1 MYGDICGTEN
11 RMGKNKIRAKG
22 TKMGNTKKHWSIR
35 AKIMAGMI
43 ICVLIVMNLI
53 GWSFIIQARN
63 TMLEQC
69 KKTAKSSAKIA
80 AKRIDGDLLEQIK
93 KGDEGTDHYKEML
106 EQLQVFL
113 AGDDI
118 KYIYTMRM
126 DDNKLEVVVDA
137 DTKDGAAIGEEYEI
151 YDEIADAFKG
161 NVTVDREM
169 TSDEWGD
176 FYSAF
181 APVYNSSKQIVGIVG
196 VDCSASAIRTQQNT
210 FIRQF
215 ILIGFAG
222 LIVAIVL
229 SLIISRVLSRS
240 VSTIA
245 GKMSE
250 LAMKEGDLT
259 QKIHVKSKDEVGD
272 IAKSLNVFL
281 ENLREIVQNIGTSE
295 HKLLENAEHVNDIVV
310 SSANEVSQVN
320 VVMNEMGDNVLEMSD
335 LVHKIA
341 QNAKNN
347 HDKIS
352 SVMSE
357 TKSKTEYINHV
368 GEKAQKLEKDAISAK
383 EHIESALDRIGQTLE
398 EKIAGSKDVER
409 ISELTDQILEIADQ
423 TNLLALNAS
432 IESARAGESGR
443 GFAVVAGQIGKLAE
457 QSSETAEEIQTLN
470 AYIINVV
477 DQLAEASFE
486 LLNMVKGNV
495 MSNYD
500 VLVHTGK
507 EYANDANGFRE
518 LMTVFEEHI
527 NEIQQS
533 MNRINEYVDQIM
545 NGFDKQKEEV
555 LNNSEHISQ
564 MDEEF
569 KEIVNAVQDNKE
581 IVDELEKIIK
591 QFKI

>member
-1 MYGDICGTEN
+1 
-11 RMGKNKIRAKG
+11 MGKNKIRSKE
-22 TKMGNTKKHWSIR
+22 TKLGNTKKHWSIQT
-35 AKIMAGMI
+35 KIMAGMI

-126 DDNKLEVVVDA
+126 DDNKLEFVVDA

-196 VDCSASAIRTQQNT
+196 VDCSASAIRMQQNT

-495 MSNYD
+495 MSDYD

>member
-1 MYGDICGTEN
+1 
-11 RMGKNKIRAKG
+11 MGKNKIRDKE
-22 TKMGNTKKHWSIR
+22 TKMGSTKKHWSIR
-35 AKIMAGMI
+35 TKIMAGMI

-126 DDNKLEVVVDA
+126 DDNKLEFVVDA

-181 APVYNSSKQIVGIVG
+181 APVYNSSKQIVGMVG

-495 MSNYD
+495 MSDYD

-581 IVDELEKIIK
+581 IVDELEKIIR

>member
-1 MYGDICGTEN
+1 
-11 RMGKNKIRAKG
+11 MGKNKIRDKE
-22 TKMGNTKKHWSIR
+22 TKMGSTKKHWSIR
-35 AKIMAGMI
+35 TKIMAGMI

-126 DDNKLEVVVDA
+126 DDNKLEFVVDA

-495 MSNYD
+495 MSDYD

>member
-1 MYGDICGTEN
+1 
-11 RMGKNKIRAKG
+11 
-22 TKMGNTKKHWSIR
+22 
-35 AKIMAGMI
+35 MI

-126 DDNKLEVVVDA
+126 DDNKLEFVVDA

-151 YDEIADAFKG
+151 YDKIADAFKG

-495 MSNYD
+495 MSDYD

>member
-1 MYGDICGTEN
+1 
-11 RMGKNKIRAKG
+11 MGKNKIRAKEI
-22 TKMGNTKKHWSIR
+22 KMGNTKKHWSIR
-35 AKIMAGMI
+35 TKIMAGMI

-53 GWSFIIQARN
+53 GWSFIIQAKN

-126 DDNKLEVVVDA
+126 DDNKLEFVVDA

-310 SSANEVSQVN
+310 SSANEVSQAN

-495 MSNYD
+495 MSDYD

>member
-1 MYGDICGTEN
+1 
-11 RMGKNKIRAKG
+11 
-22 TKMGNTKKHWSIR
+22 MGNTKKHWNIR
-35 AKIMAGMI
+35 TKIMAGMI

-126 DDNKLEVVVDA
+126 DDNKLEFVVDA

-281 ENLREIVQNIGTSE
+281 ENLREIVQNIGTNE

-495 MSNYD
+495 MSDYD

>member
-1 MYGDICGTEN
+1 
-11 RMGKNKIRAKG
+11 MGKNKIRAKE
-22 TKMGNTKKHWSIR
+22 TKMGNTKKQWSIQT
-35 AKIMAGMI
+35 KIMAGTI

-106 EQLQVFL
+106 EQLQAFL

-126 DDNKLEVVVDA
+126 DDNKLEFVVDA

-310 SSANEVSQVN
+310 SSANEVSQAN

-495 MSNYD
+495 MSDYD

>member
-1 MYGDICGTEN
+1 
-11 RMGKNKIRAKG
+11 MGKNKIRAKG
-22 TKMGNTKKHWSIR
+22 TKMGNTKKHWNIR
-35 AKIMAGMI
+35 TKIMAGMI

-106 EQLQVFL
+106 GQLQVFL

-126 DDNKLEVVVDA
+126 DDNKLEFVVDA

-240 VSTIA
+240 VSTIS

-281 ENLREIVQNIGTSE
+281 ENLREIVQNIGTNE

-495 MSNYD
+495 MSDYD

>member
-1 MYGDICGTEN
+1 
-11 RMGKNKIRAKG
+11 
-22 TKMGNTKKHWSIR
+22 
-35 AKIMAGMI
+35 MI

-126 DDNKLEVVVDA
+126 DDNKLEFVVDA

-196 VDCSASAIRTQQNT
+196 VDCSASAIRMQQNT

-495 MSNYD
+495 MSDYD

>member
-1 MYGDICGTEN
+1 
-11 RMGKNKIRAKG
+11 
-22 TKMGNTKKHWSIR
+22 
-35 AKIMAGMI
+35 
-43 ICVLIVMNLI
+43 MNLI

-126 DDNKLEVVVDA
+126 DDNKLEFVVDA

-259 QKIHVKSKDEVGD
+259 QKIHVKSKYEVGD

-495 MSNYD
+495 MSDYD

>member
-1 MYGDICGTEN
+1 
-11 RMGKNKIRAKG
+11 MGKNKIRAKG
-22 TKMGNTKKHWSIR
+22 TKMGNTKKHWNIR
-35 AKIMAGMI
+35 TKIMAGMI

-126 DDNKLEVVVDA
+126 DDNKLEFVVDA

-281 ENLREIVQNIGTSE
+281 ENLREIVQNIGTNE

-383 EHIESALDRIGQTLE
+383 ERIESALDRIGQTLE

-495 MSNYD
+495 MSDYD

>member
-1 MYGDICGTEN
+1 
-11 RMGKNKIRAKG
+11 
-22 TKMGNTKKHWSIR
+22 
-35 AKIMAGMI
+35 MI

-126 DDNKLEVVVDA
+126 DDNKLEFVVDA

-281 ENLREIVQNIGTSE
+281 ENLREIVQNIGTNE

-457 QSSETAEEIQTLN
+457 QSSETGEEIQTLN

-495 MSNYD
+495 MSDYD

>member
-1 MYGDICGTEN
+1 
-11 RMGKNKIRAKG
+11 MGKNKIRDKE
-22 TKMGNTKKHWSIR
+22 TKMGSTKKHWSIR
-35 AKIMAGMI
+35 TKIMAGMI

-126 DDNKLEVVVDA
+126 DDNKLEFVVDA

-320 VVMNEMGDNVLEMSD
+320 VVMNEMGDNVLEMSN

-495 MSNYD
+495 MSDYD

>member
-1 MYGDICGTEN
+1 
-11 RMGKNKIRAKG
+11 MGKNKIRAKG
-22 TKMGNTKKHWSIR
+22 TKMGNTKKHWNIR
-35 AKIMAGMI
+35 TKIMAGMI

-113 AGDDI
+113 AGEDI

-126 DDNKLEVVVDA
+126 DDNKLEFVVDA

-169 TSDEWGD
+169 TTDEWGD

-281 ENLREIVQNIGTSE
+281 ENLREIVQNIGTNE

-495 MSNYD
+495 MSDYD

>member
-1 MYGDICGTEN
+1 
-11 RMGKNKIRAKG
+11 
-22 TKMGNTKKHWSIR
+22 
-35 AKIMAGMI
+35 MAGMI

-126 DDNKLEVVVDA
+126 ADNKLEFVVDA

-495 MSNYD
+495 MSDYD

>member
-1 MYGDICGTEN
+1 
-11 RMGKNKIRAKG
+11 MGKNKIRAKG
-22 TKMGNTKKHWSIR
+22 TKMGNTKKHWNIR
-35 AKIMAGMI
+35 TKIMAGMI

-106 EQLQVFL
+106 GQLQVFL
-113 AGDDI
+113 AGEDI

-126 DDNKLEVVVDA
+126 DDNKLEFVVDA

-281 ENLREIVQNIGTSE
+281 ENLREIVQNIGTNE

-347 HDKIS
+347 HDKIF

-495 MSNYD
+495 MSDYD

>member
-1 MYGDICGTEN
+1 
-11 RMGKNKIRAKG
+11 MGKNKIRAKE

-35 AKIMAGMI
+35 TKIMAGMI

-126 DDNKLEVVVDA
+126 DDNKLEFVVDA

-310 SSANEVSQVN
+310 FSANEVSQVN

-423 TNLLALNAS
+423 TNLLELNAS

-495 MSNYD
+495 MSDYD

>member
-1 MYGDICGTEN
+1 
-11 RMGKNKIRAKG
+11 
-22 TKMGNTKKHWSIR
+22 MGNTKKHWSIR
-35 AKIMAGMI
+35 TKIMAGMI

-126 DDNKLEVVVDA
+126 DDNKLEFVVDA

-352 SVMSE
+352 FVMSE

-495 MSNYD
+495 MSDYD

>member
-1 MYGDICGTEN
+1 
-11 RMGKNKIRAKG
+11 MGKNKIRDKE
-22 TKMGNTKKHWSIR
+22 TKMGNTKKHWNIR
-35 AKIMAGMI
+35 TKIMAGMI

-126 DDNKLEVVVDA
+126 DDNKLEFVVDA

-281 ENLREIVQNIGTSE
+281 ENLREIVQNIGTNE

-357 TKSKTEYINHV
+357 TKSKTEHINHV

-495 MSNYD
+495 MSDYD

>member
-1 MYGDICGTEN
+1 
-11 RMGKNKIRAKG
+11 MGKNKIRAKE
-22 TKMGNTKKHWSIR
+22 TKMGNTKKHWSIQT
-35 AKIMAGMI
+35 KIMAGMI

-126 DDNKLEVVVDA
+126 DDNKLEFVVDA

-196 VDCSASAIRTQQNT
+196 VDCSASAIRMQQNT

-310 SSANEVSQVN
+310 SSANEVSQAN

-495 MSNYD
+495 MCDYD

>member
-1 MYGDICGTEN
+1 
-11 RMGKNKIRAKG
+11 MGKNKIRAKEI
-22 TKMGNTKKHWSIR
+22 KMGNTKKHWSIR
-35 AKIMAGMI
+35 TKIMAGMI

-126 DDNKLEVVVDA
+126 DDNKLEFVVDA

-295 HKLLENAEHVNDIVV
+295 HKLLENAGHVNDIVV

-320 VVMNEMGDNVLEMSD
+320 VVMNEMGDTVLEMSD
-335 LVHKIA
+335 LVHQIA

-368 GEKAQKLEKDAISAK
+368 GEKAQKLKKDAISAK

-495 MSNYD
+495 MSDYD

>member
-1 MYGDICGTEN
+1 
-11 RMGKNKIRAKG
+11 
-22 TKMGNTKKHWSIR
+22 
-35 AKIMAGMI
+35 
-43 ICVLIVMNLI
+43 
-53 GWSFIIQARN
+53 
-63 TMLEQC
+63 
-69 KKTAKSSAKIA
+69 
-80 AKRIDGDLLEQIK
+80 
-93 KGDEGTDHYKEML
+93 
-106 EQLQVFL
+106 
-113 AGDDI
+113 
-118 KYIYTMRM
+118 
-126 DDNKLEVVVDA
+126 
-137 DTKDGAAIGEEYEI
+137 
-151 YDEIADAFKG
+151 
-161 NVTVDREM
+161 
-169 TSDEWGD
+169 
-176 FYSAF
+176 
-181 APVYNSSKQIVGIVG
+181 
-196 VDCSASAIRTQQNT
+196 
-210 FIRQF
+210 
-215 ILIGFAG
+215 
-222 LIVAIVL
+222 
-229 SLIISRVLSRS
+229 
-240 VSTIA
+240 
-245 GKMSE
+245 
-250 LAMKEGDLT
+250 
-259 QKIHVKSKDEVGD
+259 
-272 IAKSLNVFL
+272 
-281 ENLREIVQNIGTSE
+281 
-295 HKLLENAEHVNDIVV
+295 
-310 SSANEVSQVN
+310 
-320 VVMNEMGDNVLEMSD
+320 MSD

-495 MSNYD
+495 MSDYD

>member
-1 MYGDICGTEN
+1 
-11 RMGKNKIRAKG
+11 
-22 TKMGNTKKHWSIR
+22 
-35 AKIMAGMI
+35 MAGMI

-126 DDNKLEVVVDA
+126 DDNKLEFVVDA

-310 SSANEVSQVN
+310 SSANEVSQAN

-477 DQLAEASFE
+477 AQLAEASFE

-495 MSNYD
+495 MPDYD

>member
-1 MYGDICGTEN
+1 
-11 RMGKNKIRAKG
+11 MGKNKIRAKE
-22 TKMGNTKKHWSIR
+22 TKMGNTKKQWSIQT
-35 AKIMAGMI
+35 KIMAGMI

-126 DDNKLEVVVDA
+126 DDNKLEFVVDA

-196 VDCSASAIRTQQNT
+196 VDCSASAIRMQQNT

-495 MSNYD
+495 MSDYD

>member
-1 MYGDICGTEN
+1 
-11 RMGKNKIRAKG
+11 MGKNKIRDKE
-22 TKMGNTKKHWSIR
+22 TKMGSTKKHWSIR
-35 AKIMAGMI
+35 TKIMAGMI

-126 DDNKLEVVVDA
+126 DDNKLEFVVDA

-495 MSNYD
+495 MSDYD

-518 LMTVFEEHI
+518 LMIVFEEHI

>member
-1 MYGDICGTEN
+1 
-11 RMGKNKIRAKG
+11 MGKNKIRAKE
-22 TKMGNTKKHWSIR
+22 TKMGNTKKHWNIR
-35 AKIMAGMI
+35 TKIMAGMI

-126 DDNKLEVVVDA
+126 DDNKLEFVVDA

-281 ENLREIVQNIGTSE
+281 ENLREIVQNIGTNE

-495 MSNYD
+495 MSDYD

-581 IVDELEKIIK
+581 NVDELEKIYLK
-591 QFKI
+591 

>member
-1 MYGDICGTEN
+1 M
-11 RMGKNKIRAKG
+11 
-22 TKMGNTKKHWSIR
+22 
-35 AKIMAGMI
+35 
-43 ICVLIVMNLI
+43 
-53 GWSFIIQARN
+53 
-63 TMLEQC
+63 
-69 KKTAKSSAKIA
+69 
-80 AKRIDGDLLEQIK
+80 
-93 KGDEGTDHYKEML
+93 
-106 EQLQVFL
+106 
-113 AGDDI
+113 
-118 KYIYTMRM
+118 
-126 DDNKLEVVVDA
+126 
-137 DTKDGAAIGEEYEI
+137 
-151 YDEIADAFKG
+151 
-161 NVTVDREM
+161 
-169 TSDEWGD
+169 
-176 FYSAF
+176 
-181 APVYNSSKQIVGIVG
+181 
-196 VDCSASAIRTQQNT
+196 
-210 FIRQF
+210 
-215 ILIGFAG
+215 
-222 LIVAIVL
+222 
-229 SLIISRVLSRS
+229 
-240 VSTIA
+240 
-245 GKMSE
+245 
-250 LAMKEGDLT
+250 
-259 QKIHVKSKDEVGD
+259 
-272 IAKSLNVFL
+272 
-281 ENLREIVQNIGTSE
+281 
-295 HKLLENAEHVNDIVV
+295 
-310 SSANEVSQVN
+310 
-320 VVMNEMGDNVLEMSD
+320 
-335 LVHKIA
+335 
-341 QNAKNN
+341 
-347 HDKIS
+347 
-352 SVMSE
+352 
-357 TKSKTEYINHV
+357 
-368 GEKAQKLEKDAISAK
+368 
-383 EHIESALDRIGQTLE
+383 E

-495 MSNYD
+495 MSDYD

>member
-1 MYGDICGTEN
+1 M
-11 RMGKNKIRAKG
+11 
-22 TKMGNTKKHWSIR
+22 
-35 AKIMAGMI
+35 
-43 ICVLIVMNLI
+43 
-53 GWSFIIQARN
+53 
-63 TMLEQC
+63 
-69 KKTAKSSAKIA
+69 
-80 AKRIDGDLLEQIK
+80 
-93 KGDEGTDHYKEML
+93 
-106 EQLQVFL
+106 
-113 AGDDI
+113 
-118 KYIYTMRM
+118 
-126 DDNKLEVVVDA
+126 
-137 DTKDGAAIGEEYEI
+137 
-151 YDEIADAFKG
+151 
-161 NVTVDREM
+161 
-169 TSDEWGD
+169 
-176 FYSAF
+176 
-181 APVYNSSKQIVGIVG
+181 
-196 VDCSASAIRTQQNT
+196 
-210 FIRQF
+210 
-215 ILIGFAG
+215 
-222 LIVAIVL
+222 
-229 SLIISRVLSRS
+229 
-240 VSTIA
+240 
-245 GKMSE
+245 
-250 LAMKEGDLT
+250 
-259 QKIHVKSKDEVGD
+259 
-272 IAKSLNVFL
+272 
-281 ENLREIVQNIGTSE
+281 REIVQNIGTSE

-495 MSNYD
+495 MSDYD

-581 IVDELEKIIK
+581 IVDELEKIIR

>member
-1 MYGDICGTEN
+1 
-11 RMGKNKIRAKG
+11 MGKNKIRDKEI
-22 TKMGNTKKHWSIR
+22 KMGNTKKHWSIR
-35 AKIMAGMI
+35 TKIMAGMI

-126 DDNKLEVVVDA
+126 DDNKLEFVVDA

-495 MSNYD
+495 MSDYD

>member
-22 TKMGNTKKHWSIR
+22 TKMGNTKKHWNIR
-35 AKIMAGMI
+35 TKIMAGMI

-126 DDNKLEVVVDA
+126 DDNKLEFVVDA

-281 ENLREIVQNIGTSE
+281 ENLREIVQNIGTNE

-495 MSNYD
+495 MSDYD